1 MKLNY
6 WIKPHNTD
14 KSKSLR
20 ARTKGEVEIAFA
32 KGEGAGKFNVDEF
45 GASRKVTVEYKDGY
59 DLMTQLRDGTL
70 SEVAVVGVDPKSTTG
85 APSAPV
91 VAATADV
98 KTVQNAAPGTV
109 EPVASSDP
117 KAAA

>member
-14 KSKSLR
+14 KTKSLR

-70 SEVAVVGVDPKSTTG
+70 SEVAVIGVDPKQS

-91 VAATADV
+91 VAANADV

-109 EPVASSDP
+109 EAVASSDP
-117 KAAA
+117 KVAA